1 MRTGNSNRFAAGAPD
16 PDGNAATTIYN
27 AQQILNLNWRFRFM
41 GLFDQVVG
49 ALNNPNQQA
58 STDQLSS
65 ILNVVQQVAG
75 QQGLNA
81 GTTQTMMSVVG
92 KHLRTA
98 LQEQQSQGAATEDLV
113 SRFSGTQTNPDAVS
127 AIFSNQEL
135 QATIAE
141 VAQKTGINPQ
151 TVQSLL
157 PMLVP
162 TVLNLLQTGAAKESG
177 QGGNS
182 VLATFLDSDR
192 DGDFDIGDAMSMA
205 SRFLQ

>member
-1 MRTGNSNRFAAGAPD
+1 LAAGEPA

-98 LQEQQSQGAATEDLV
+98 LHEQQSQGAATEDLV
-113 SRFSGTQTNPDAVS
+113 SRFSGTQANPDAVS

-162 TVLNLLQTGAAKESG
+162 TVLNLLQTGAAKEPG